1 MEEQEIVNLI
11 KEELENNLVLECTA
25 ESKYY
30 FEITL
35 KYRGEYISWVSIDKN

>member
-1 MEEQEIVNLI
+1 MEEDEVSALI
-11 KEELENNLVLECTA
+11 KEELVDNLTIECTA

-35 KYRGEYISWVSIDKN
+35 KYRGEAISWVSIDK

>member
-1 MEEQEIVNLI
+1 MEEQEIINLI
-11 KEELENNLVLECTA
+11 KEELVNNLTIERTA

-35 KYRGEYISWVSIDKN
+35 KYRGEDISWVSIDKN